1 MRIGLYTWGSEGDVR
16 PFVALAAGLVRAG
29 HEVSLGYVAID
40 GRDWG
45 PTCVP
50 LGVASRRIAPATME
64 AARRAPG
71 PHLDALV
78 GEGNAAAQVKAVVE
92 GLLDPVAGEM
102 WEDARVSAEGLDAAV
117 VHLLFHPAIAA
128 ALARGIP
135 LVTVQP
141 APVTP
146 TRRLPPMGAP
156 DLGVLN
162 GLSWTLADW
171 VSRLWLVPR
180 FNASRAR
187 AGLPPRKSLFPRPD
201 TEVALG
207 LTCVSPTLVP
217 RPDDWEPTQI
227 VTGFFDLPPG
237 AHAWQSPAELEAFLE
252 AGEPPLLMT
261 FGSMLA
267 MPGEETTYCV
277 RVLCEAADLAGC
289 RAIVQAPWADLPEL
303 PRSPRVLR
311 LGRAPHA
318 ELLPRCRAMVHHGGA
333 GTTQAACL
341 AGRPSVVVPF
351 LGDQFFWASR
361 LRALGIA
368 PRPVPRRGL
377 TAAGLA
383 TQIRALLADGDALAR
398 AESVAAAMR
407 REDGVAL
414 AVGRIEALAP
424 AAGRHGP

>member
-1 MRIGLYTWGSEGDVR
+1 VRIGLYTWGSEGDVR

-45 PTCVP
+45 PTCAP
-50 LGVASRRIAPATME
+50 LGIASRSIAPATME

-78 GEGNAAAQVKAVVE
+78 GKGNAAAQVQSVVE
-92 GLLDPVAGEM
+92 GLLDPVVGEM
-102 WEDARVSAEGLDAAV
+102 WEDAHASVDGLDVAV
-117 VHLLFHPAIAA
+117 VHLLFHPAFAA
-128 ALARGIP
+128 AAARGIP

-146 TRRLPPMGAP
+146 TRHLPPMGAP
-156 DLGVLN
+156 DLGSLN
-162 GLSWTLADW
+162 SLSWALTDLVA
-171 VSRLWLVPR
+171 RLWIVPR

-187 AGLPPRKSLFPRPD
+187 AGLPPIQSIFPPPRA
-201 TEVALG
+201 EVALS

-217 RPDDWEPTQI
+217 RPDDWDATHL

-237 AHAWQSPAELEAFLE
+237 AHAWEPPPELEAFL
-252 AGEPPLLMT
+252 AGGEPPVLMT

-277 RVLCEAADLAGC
+277 RVMLEAAELAGC
-289 RAIVQAPWADLPEL
+289 RAIVQAPWAELPEL

-351 LGDQFFWASR
+351 LGDQFFWAAR

-368 PRPVPRRGL
+368 PAPVPRRGL

-383 TQIRALLADGDALAR
+383 KELRALLADGDAPGR
-398 AESVAAAMR
+398 AEAVAAAMR

-414 AVGRIEALAP
+414 AVARIEALVP
-424 AAGRHGP
+424 